1 MLRAHRHCSVLEREK
16 LEGKAISP
24 SFFWPAPLFLLFHR
38 LCSRMETY
46 ECALESALIGLSG
59 SSKLT
64 FVCFSLVP
72 GLRLPSEA
80 GHQQPGQQYKAA
92 LSSVRPRTFSITR
105 SSANPCHP
113 PTPKTFTRVTTPAR
127 KINSSTVHL
136 TSLARTARNTAK
148 DEILTAGVM
157 FIRAP

>member
-38 LCSRMETY
+38 RCSRMETY

-105 SSANPCHP
+105 SSA
-113 PTPKTFTRVTTPAR
+113 TRAIPQPR
-127 KINSSTVHL
+127 KHL
-136 TSLARTARNTAK
+136 R
-148 DEILTAGVM
+148 V
-157 FIRAP
+157 